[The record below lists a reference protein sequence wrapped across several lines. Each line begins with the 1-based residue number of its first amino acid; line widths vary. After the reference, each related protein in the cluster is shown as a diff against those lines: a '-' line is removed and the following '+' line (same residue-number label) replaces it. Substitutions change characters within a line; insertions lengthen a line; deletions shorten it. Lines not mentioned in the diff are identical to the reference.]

1 MGALVL
7 MIGYYGICFC
17 ALYEGGVT
25 GQVRKLHRELSVR
38 QRAVA
43 VLAVVFGVVLTVYWM
58 GRNQFVY
65 YWDYGEYW
73 RMSIQRMDYLFSHN
87 ILDAL
92 VSFFASVNGDDYNN
106 FLPSV
111 VALPLKIFG
120 CEFSTYVLINH
131 VMFLVPAVLVQ
142 GLCAEKLASG
152 GSTKTG
158 RAFSAAVV
166 LGTLFPG
173 NYYAMY
179 QGYIDVAVLLPVSIA
194 IYLLIDFDFRKAAV
208 SKDIAAAAILLVAWI
223 SRRYVVYFI
232 IGYVAALV
240 VKAAVLLWKERN
252 RGAFICAA
260 KHFCIIGGV
269 SIGALLIY
277 FRQFLFRA
285 LATDY
290 GEMYS
295 AYNAPL
301 LKKVRDLTNTFGLA
315 VLLAAAAAGI
325 LCFLY
330 KKNRANFTALLALTA
345 AETIAFWQTQ
355 SMGVHHRML
364 VNVPLFLCCML
375 AWGFGTEKDS
385 APKKRRRL
393 GRSGAAVL
401 CSLVLALNFCQAML
415 PVSAAGFAKGLFS
428 EKYQPMR
435 RGDIDQLEALA
446 EYLNGETLN
455 TDQMIYVAA
464 SGAVLN
470 CDILRKL
477 YAPDTM
483 NAVPNMYNTNDVDMR
498 DGFPAALLEAEY
510 IVTTDPVQT
519 HLASGQEVVS
529 YPAELIQDGASY
541 MGRHFEEVRRF
552 ELDGGVAAKVYVRTS
567 EWEPGDLEQMR
578 DYFNALYPGY
588 EEMFGG
594 RIG

>member
-1 MGALVL
+1 MGALVFVA
-7 MIGYYGICFC
+7 GYYGICLC
-17 ALYEGGVT
+17 ALYEGGAA

-38 QRAVA
+38 QRVVA
-43 VLAVVFGVVLTVYWM
+43 VLAVIFGVVLTVYWM
-58 GRNQFVY
+58 GQNQFVY

-73 RMSIQRMDYLFSHN
+73 RMSVQRMDYLFSHN

-142 GLCAEKLASG
+142 ALCVEKLASG
-152 GSTKTG
+152 RGGKAG
-158 RAFSAAVV
+158 WAFAAAVA
-166 LGTLFPG
+166 LGTIFPA

-179 QGYIDVAVLLPVSIA
+179 QGYIDVAVLLPISIA
-194 IYLLIDFDFRKAAV
+194 VYLLIDFDFRKATLT
-208 SKDIAAAAILLVAWI
+208 KDIAVAAILLIAWI

-240 VKAAVLLWKERN
+240 IKAAALLWKERD
-252 RGAFICAA
+252 RGAFLCVV
-260 KHFCIIGGV
+260 KHFCVIGGV
-269 SIGALLIY
+269 SIGALLVY
-277 FRQFLFRA
+277 FRPFLLRA
-285 LATDY
+285 LVTDY

-301 LKKVRDLTNTFGLA
+301 LRKVRDLVNSFGA
-315 VLLAAAAAGI
+315 VTLLAAAAAGV
-325 LCFLY
+325 LCFV
-330 KKNRANFTALLALTA
+330 KRKNRVNFTALLALAAVETA
-345 AETIAFWQTQ
+345 AFWQTQ
-355 SMGVHHRML
+355 NMGVHHRML
-364 VNVPLFLCCML
+364 INVPLFLCCML
-375 AWGFGTEKDS
+375 AWGFVPGKEA
-385 APKKRRRL
+385 APRDGRRL
-393 GRSGAAVL
+393 GRYGALL
-401 CSLVLALNFCQAML
+401 CALALAVNFCQAML
-415 PVSAAGFAKGLFS
+415 PVPAAVHVRGLFS

-435 RGDIDQLEALA
+435 RGDMEQLEALA

-455 TDQMIYVAA
+455 TDQRIYVAA
-464 SGAVLN
+464 SGPVLN

-483 NAVPNMYNTNDVDMR
+483 NGVPNMYNTSDVDLR
-498 DGFPAALLEAEY
+498 DGFPAVLLEADY
-510 IVTTDPVQT
+510 VVATQPVQL
-519 HLASGQEVVS
+519 HLNSGQEVVS
-529 YPAELIQDGASY
+529 YPAELIQDGSSY
-541 MGRHFEEVRRF
+541 MGRHFEEIQRF
-552 ELDGGVAAKVYVRTS
+552 ELDGGVIAKVYVRTS
-567 EWEPGDLEQMR
+567 AWEPGDLEQMR

>member
-1 MGALVL
+1 MGALVFL
-7 MIGYYGICFC
+7 LGYYGICLC

-25 GQVRKLHRELSVR
+25 GQVGKLHRELSVR
-38 QRAVA
+38 QRAAA
-43 VLAVVFGVVLTVYWM
+43 VPAVIFGVALTVYWM
-58 GRNQFVY
+58 GQNQFVY

-73 RMSIQRMDYLFSHN
+73 RMSIQRMDYLFSHS

-92 VSFFASVNGDDYNN
+92 VSFFVSVNGDAYNN

-131 VMFLVPAVLVQ
+131 VMFLTPAVLVQ
-142 GLCAEKLASG
+142 ALCAEKLASG
-152 GSTKTG
+152 GSGKTG
-158 RAFSAAVV
+158 WTFSAAVA

-194 IYLLIDFDFRKAAV
+194 VYLLIDFDFRKATV
-208 SKDIAAAAILLVAWI
+208 SKDIAIAAILLTAWI

-240 VKAAVLLWKERN
+240 VKAAALLWKERD
-252 RGAFICAA
+252 RGAFVCVA
-260 KHFCIIGGV
+260 KHFCIIGVV
-269 SIGALLIY
+269 SIGALMIY
-277 FRQFLFRA
+277 FRQFLLRA
-285 LATDY
+285 LVTNY

-301 LKKVRDLTNTFGLA
+301 LKKVRDLTSSFGLV
-315 VLLAAAAAGI
+315 VLLAAAAAGV
-325 LCFLY
+325 LCFV
-330 KKNRANFTALLALTA
+330 KRKNRVNFTALLVLMAV
-345 AETIAFWQTQ
+345 ETIAFWQTQ
-355 SMGVHHRML
+355 NMGVHHRML

-375 AWGFGTEKDS
+375 AWGLGTEKDG
-385 APKKRRRL
+385 APRSGRRL
-393 GRSGAAVL
+393 GRNGAAVL
-401 CSLVLALNFCQAML
+401 CSLVLAVNFCQAML
-415 PVSAAGFAKGLFS
+415 PVSAAGSVRGLFS

-435 RGDIDQLEALA
+435 RGDMDQLEALA
-446 EYLNGETLN
+446 EYLNGETQN

-477 YAPDTM
+477 YAPDRM
-483 NAVPNMYNTNDVDMR
+483 NAVPNMYSTNDVDLR
-498 DGFPAALLEAEY
+498 DGFPTALLAARY
-510 IVTTDPVQT
+510 IVTTDPVQL

-529 YPAELIQDGASY
+529 YPAELIQDGSSY
-541 MGRHFEEVRRF
+541 MGRHFEEIRRF
-552 ELDGGVAAKVYVRTS
+552 ELDDGVTAKVYLRTS
-567 EWEPGDLEQMR
+567 EWEAGDLEQMR

>member
-1 MGALVL
+1 MGALVFL
-7 MIGYYGICFC
+7 IGYYGICSC
-17 ALYEGGVT
+17 VLYEGGVI
-25 GQVRKLHRELSVR
+25 GQAKKLHRELSPG
-38 QRAVA
+38 QRAA
-43 VLAVVFGVVLTVYWM
+43 AALALILGAGLTVYWM

-142 GLCAEKLASG
+142 ALCVEKLASG
-152 GSTKTG
+152 RGGKAG
-158 RAFSAAVV
+158 WAFAAAVA
-166 LGTLFPG
+166 LGTIFPA

-179 QGYIDVAVLLPVSIA
+179 QGYIDVAVLLPISIA
-194 IYLLIDFDFRKAAV
+194 VYLLIDFDFRKATLT
-208 SKDIAAAAILLVAWI
+208 KDIAVAAILLIAWI

-240 VKAAVLLWKERN
+240 IKAAALLWKERD
-252 RGAFICAA
+252 RGAFLCVV
-260 KHFCIIGGV
+260 KHFCVIGGV
-269 SIGALLIY
+269 SIGALLVY
-277 FRQFLFRA
+277 FRPFLLRA
-285 LATDY
+285 LVTDY

-301 LKKVRDLTNTFGLA
+301 LRKVRDLVNSFGA
-315 VLLAAAAAGI
+315 VTLLAAAAAGV
-325 LCFLY
+325 LCFV
-330 KKNRANFTALLALTA
+330 KRKNRVNFTALLALAAVETA
-345 AETIAFWQTQ
+345 AFWQTQ
-355 SMGVHHRML
+355 NMGVHHRML
-364 VNVPLFLCCML
+364 INVPLFLCCML
-375 AWGFGTEKDS
+375 AWGFVPGKEA
-385 APKKRRRL
+385 APRDGRRL
-393 GRSGAAVL
+393 GRYGALL
-401 CSLVLALNFCQAML
+401 CALALAVNFCQAML
-415 PVSAAGFAKGLFS
+415 PVPAAVHVRGLFS

-435 RGDIDQLEALA
+435 RGDMEQLEALA

-455 TDQMIYVAA
+455 TDQRIYVAA
-464 SGAVLN
+464 SGPVLN

-483 NAVPNMYNTNDVDMR
+483 NGVPNMYNTSDVDLR
-498 DGFPAALLEAEY
+498 DGFPAVLLEADY
-510 IVTTDPVQT
+510 VVATQPVQL
-519 HLASGQEVVS
+519 HLNSGQEVVS
-529 YPAELIQDGASY
+529 YPAELIQDGSSY
-541 MGRHFEEVRRF
+541 MGRHFEEIQRF
-552 ELDGGVAAKVYVRTS
+552 ELDGGVIAKVYVRTS
-567 EWEPGDLEQMR
+567 AWEPGDLEQMR

>member
-1 MGALVL
+1 MGALVFVA
-7 MIGYYGICFC
+7 GYYGICLC
-17 ALYEGGVT
+17 ALYEGGAA

-38 QRAVA
+38 QRVVA
-43 VLAVVFGVVLTVYWM
+43 VLAVIFGVVLTVYWM
-58 GRNQFVY
+58 GQNQFVY

-73 RMSIQRMDYLFSHN
+73 RMSVQRMDYLFSHN

-111 VALPLKIFG
+111 AALPLKIFG

-131 VMFLVPAVLVQ
+131 VMFLLPAVLVQ

-152 GSTKTG
+152 GSTKAG
-158 RAFSAAVV
+158 RAFSAAVA

-194 IYLLIDFDFRKAAV
+194 IYLLIDFDFRKATA
-208 SKDIAAAAILLVAWI
+208 SKDIAVAAILLIAWI

-232 IGYVAALV
+232 IGYVAALA
-240 VKAAVLLWKERN
+240 VKAAVLLWKERD
-252 RGAFICAA
+252 RGAFLCVV

-277 FRQFLFRA
+277 FRQFLLRA
-285 LATDY
+285 LMTDY

-301 LKKVRDLTNTFGLA
+301 LRKVRDLTNTFGLV
-315 VLLAAAAAGI
+315 VLLAAAAAGV
-325 LCFLY
+325 LCFVY
-330 KKNRANFTALLALTA
+330 RKNRANFAALLALA
-345 AETIAFWQTQ
+345 AVETIAFWQTQ
-355 SMGVHHRML
+355 SMGVHHRLL

-375 AWGFGTEKDS
+375 AWGLGTEKDGAS
-385 APKKRRRL
+385 KGGRWL
-393 GRSGAAVL
+393 GQNGAAVL
-401 CSLVLALNFCQAML
+401 CSLVLAVNFCQAML
-415 PVSAAGFAKGLFS
+415 PVSATGLARGLFS

-483 NAVPNMYNTNDVDMR
+483 NAVPNMYNTSDVDLR
-498 DGFPAALLEAEY
+498 DGFPAALLTAEY

-529 YPAELIQDGASY
+529 YPAELIQDGSSY
-541 MGRHFEEVRRF
+541 MGRHFEEIRRF
-552 ELDGGVAAKVYVRTS
+552 ELDGGVTAKVYLRTS
-567 EWEPGDLEQMR
+567 EWEPDDLEQMR
-578 DYFNALYPGY
+578 EHFNALYPGH